1 MKNLEKYINSF
12 SSKESLDCAI
22 RAVRENSVNCDGVSN
37 GCKKCRAENLKW
49 LNEEYVEPIL
59 TESEKAYLSSVIAPY
74 TNENLVIKKNWYD
87 SGEECIVIA
96 SLKSEQIS
104 QDGQIGSRKWA
115 IYLPVF
121 KEGTMYQQ
129 MERDKNYTLE
139 ELGL

>member
-12 SSKESLDCAI
+12 SGKESLDCAI

-59 TESEKAYLSSVIAPY
+59 TESEKAYLSSVIAPFRNKVRY
-74 TNENLVIKKNWYD
+74 IKKLHDDDWA
-87 SGEECIVIA
+87 EEYICIFIEE
-96 SLKSEQIS
+96 SFN
-104 QDGQIGSRKWA
+104 A
-115 IYLPVF
+115 ILPRF
-121 KEGTMYQQ
+121 DENTMYKD
-129 MERDKNYTLE
+129 MELGKEYTLE